1 MDLVYSNSNLG
12 RNSYQCYVNDDKKMK
27 KKKRKSRAKTK
38 YLISIF
44 EPGFRVVDV
53 CYLGYDWLLARTA
66 IDTARAN
73 VKWRGYELRMIK
85 SINRKV
91 ISIKKSRIV

>member
-1 MDLVYSNSNLG
+1 MVYSNSDLG
-12 RNSYQCYVNDDKKMK
+12 WSSDQRYVIVDGKMK

-53 CYLGYDWLLARTA
+53 CYLGYDWTAARAA
-66 IDTARAN
+66 IDTARSD
-73 VKWRGYELRMIK
+73 VRWRGYELRMIK

-91 ISIKKSRIV
+91 VSIKKSRIV

>member
-1 MDLVYSNSNLG
+1 MANRHSNWRSDNYKYYFDLG
-12 RNSYQCYVNDDKKMK
+12 RVMK

-53 CYLGYDWLLARTA
+53 CYLGYDWLSARTA

-85 SINRKV
+85 SISRKV
-91 ISIKKSRIV
+91 VSIKKSRIV